1 MATAAYGVKLRF
13 LGITVAKRQTF
24 LIDPDGNVAK
34 HYENVDP
41 DTHSKEVLADL
52 ARNVAGD
59 RLQVA
64 SIVKPGAEIH
74 GYQPT
79 PSDIER
85 ASKAD
90 LIVVLNDGLIVEQ
103 GTHEELIEAR
113 GFYYHLSARQMSAA

>member
-52 ARNVAGD
+52 AE
-59 RLQVA
+59 LQ
-64 SIVKPGAEIH
+64 
-74 GYQPT
+74 GYVGP
-79 PSDIER
+79 E
-85 ASKAD
+85 
-90 LIVVLNDGLIVEQ
+90 
-103 GTHEELIEAR
+103 
-113 GFYYHLSARQMSAA
+113 